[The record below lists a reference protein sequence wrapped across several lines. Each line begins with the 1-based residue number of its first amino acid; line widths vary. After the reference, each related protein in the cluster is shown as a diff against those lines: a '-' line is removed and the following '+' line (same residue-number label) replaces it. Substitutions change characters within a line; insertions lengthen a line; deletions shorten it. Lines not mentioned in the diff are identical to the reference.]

1 MKQRI
6 QAASTLVI
14 TALTAVNVV
23 AAEPSDG
30 LATAALSTETR
41 TLLIQEMQ
49 AITEA
54 MGRIHT
60 AVVTGD
66 HATVVEEARDIHD
79 SFVLAQEL
87 TDAQRTE
94 ISATLP
100 ATFVAADRAFHG
112 LAEKLMRAGERTDSE
127 LERFWLQEMTRACL
141 ACHKEHA
148 TARFP
153 GLASQGQ

>member
-1 MKQRI
+1 MKELN

-14 TALTAVNVV
+14 TALTTMNVV

-30 LATAALSTETR
+30 LATAALSTET
-41 TLLIQEMQ
+41 LLVQEMQ

-54 MGRIHT
+54 MGRIHA

-79 SFVLAQEL
+79 SFVLAQKL
-87 TDAQRTE
+87 TNAQRTE

-100 ATFVAADRAFHG
+100 AAFVAADRAFHG
-112 LAEKLMRAGERTDSE
+112 LAEKLMHAGEQSDPG
-127 LERFWLQEMTRACL
+127 LERFWLQEMTRACQ

-148 TARFP
+148 SARFP
-153 GLASQGQ
+153 GLAPQDQ

>member
-1 MKQRI
+1 MKQLI
-6 QAASTLVI
+6 QAASILVI

-23 AAEPSDG
+23 AAEPSDA

-79 SFVLAQEL
+79 SFVLAQKL

-94 ISATLP
+94 IAATLP
-100 ATFVAADRAFHG
+100 AAFVAADRAFHG
-112 LAEKLMRAGERTDSE
+112 LAGNLMHAGEQGNPE
-127 LERFWLQEMTRACL
+127 LERFWLQEMTRACQ

-148 TARFP
+148 SARFP
-153 GLASQGQ
+153 GLAPQGQ